1 MNLLS
6 GIHLGGVF
14 FSCLDNLQLKQHEG
28 CSMQTRHVPSTM
40 LTSPMTYLCKEDDM
54 AAELLLK
61 LSNQAV
67 LNTMRS
73 KKERKVREKR

>member
-1 MNLLS
+1 
-6 GIHLGGVF
+6 
-14 FSCLDNLQLKQHEG
+14 
-28 CSMQTRHVPSTM
+28 
-40 LTSPMTYLCKEDDM
+40 MTYLCKEDDM

-73 KKERKVREKR
+73 KRKEKKGRKGEKF